1 MKIRVY
7 FCKELDPESL
17 FKGDKI
23 SRQALETI
31 YDLVWESE
39 FKNIVN
45 VGKIWLKFNEEDLKP
60 FGIPLE
66 NKRSHKRISAGDI
79 IQMGTEFY
87 MVKQI
92 GVKKINLL

>member
-7 FCKELDPESL
+7 FCKEPDPESL

-45 VGKIWLKFNEEDLKP
+45 VGKIWLKFNEDLKP

-66 NKRSHKRISAGDI
+66 NKRSHKRMSAGDI

>member
-7 FCKELDPESL
+7 FCKEPDSESL
-17 FKGDKI
+17 FKDDKI
-23 SRQALETI
+23 SKQALETI

-45 VGKIWLKFNEEDLKP
+45 VGKVWLQFNEDLKP

-66 NKRSHKRISAGDI
+66 KKRSHKRMSAGDI

>member
-7 FCKELDPESL
+7 FCKEPDSESL
-17 FKGDKI
+17 FKDDKI
-23 SRQALETI
+23 SKQALETI

-45 VGKIWLKFNEEDLKP
+45 VGKVWLKFNEDLKP

-66 NKRSHKRISAGDI
+66 KKRSHKRMSAGDI

>member
-7 FCKELDPESL
+7 FCKEPDPERL
-17 FKGDKI
+17 FKDDKI
-23 SRQALETI
+23 SRQALKTI

-45 VGKIWLKFNEEDLKP
+45 VGKVWLKFNEEDLKP

-79 IQMGTEFY
+79 IQMVTEFY

>member
-7 FCKELDPESL
+7 FCKEPDPESL
-17 FKGDKI
+17 FKDDKI

-45 VGKIWLKFNEEDLKP
+45 VGKVWLKFNEDLKP

-66 NKRSHKRISAGDI
+66 KKRRHKRMSAGDI

>member
-7 FCKELDPESL
+7 FCKEPDSESL
-17 FKGDKI
+17 FKDDKI

-45 VGKIWLKFNEEDLKP
+45 VGKVWLKFNEDLKP

-66 NKRSHKRISAGDI
+66 KKRSHKRMSAGDI

>member
-7 FCKELDPESL
+7 FCKEPDPERL
-17 FKGDKI
+17 FKDDKI
-23 SRQALETI
+23 SRQALKTI
-31 YDLVWESE
+31 YDLVWQSE

-45 VGKIWLKFNEEDLKP
+45 VGKVWLKFNEDLKP